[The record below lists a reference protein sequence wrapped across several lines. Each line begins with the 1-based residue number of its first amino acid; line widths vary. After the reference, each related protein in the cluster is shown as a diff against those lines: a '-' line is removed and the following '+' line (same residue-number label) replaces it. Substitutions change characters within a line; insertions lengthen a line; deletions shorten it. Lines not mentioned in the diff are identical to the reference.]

1 MPAIR
6 TLACKPAVVDG
17 CLIFHFKVFVNQA
30 SFVADEPTMY
40 ESVISQFGN
49 LALGHISQL
58 YEHEFTMLAQR
69 RRLVDTFLGQKSCR
83 SHTPVTRAA
92 VNAEIKADAAAAVF
106 REKPEP
112 PEVAL

>member
-30 SFVADEPTMY
+30 SFVADDPIKY
-40 ESVISQFGN
+40 ESVITQQGN
-49 LALGHISQL
+49 LALGNLSRL
-58 YEHEFTMLAQR
+58 YDHEFTMLTQR
-69 RRLVDTFLGQKSCR
+69 RKLVDDFLGQKSCR